1 MKTDELEIVYK
12 KYYQSL
18 FIYAFSLTH
27 HKEDAEDL
35 VANTFVKALLTFE
48 DGHLKA
54 WLYKVLKNEFY
65 NLYRKKKKLIDE
77 GKIELN
83 MIQDPSDVLKDYIK
97 EEQKRWL
104 YQKIYE
110 LPIREREI
118 ILLSIQSD
126 LNDQNISEIMNL
138 SVDNI
143 RTIRY
148 RVKQK
153 LIKLCE
159 RENKI

>member
-1 MKTDELEIVYK
+1 MKTDELELVYR

-18 FIYAFSLTH
+18 FIYAFSLTGCQ
-27 HKEDAEDL
+27 EDAEDL
-35 VANTFVKALLTFE
+35 VANTFVKALLSFE
-48 DGHLKA
+48 EGHLKA
-54 WLYKVLKNEFY
+54 WLYRVLKNEFY
-65 NLYRKKKKLIDE
+65 NLYKKKKKLIDE
-77 GKIELN
+77 GKIELEV
-83 MIQDPSDVLKDYIK
+83 IQDPTDIFKDYII

-110 LPIREREI
+110 LPIREKEI
-118 ILLSIQSD
+118 MLLSIQSD
-126 LNDQNISEIMNL
+126 LNNQMISEIMNL
-138 SVDNI
+138 SIDNI

-159 RENKI
+159 KEKIV

>member
-1 MKTDELEIVYK
+1 MKADELEIVYR

-18 FIYAFSLTH
+18 FIYAFSLTCN
-27 HKEDAEDL
+27 KEDAEDL
-35 VANTFVKALLTFE
+35 VANTFVKALLSFE
-48 DGHLKA
+48 EGNLKA
-54 WLYKVLKNEFY
+54 WLYHVLKNEFY
-65 NLYRKKKKLIDE
+65 NLYKKRKKLIDE
-77 GKIELN
+77 GKIELDI
-83 MIQDPSDVLKDYIK
+83 IQDSSDILKNYIA

-110 LPIREREI
+110 LPMREKEI
-118 ILLSIQSD
+118 MLLSIQSD
-126 LNDQNISEIMNL
+126 FSDEIISQIMNL
-138 SVDNI
+138 SIDNI

-159 RENKI
+159 KENKI